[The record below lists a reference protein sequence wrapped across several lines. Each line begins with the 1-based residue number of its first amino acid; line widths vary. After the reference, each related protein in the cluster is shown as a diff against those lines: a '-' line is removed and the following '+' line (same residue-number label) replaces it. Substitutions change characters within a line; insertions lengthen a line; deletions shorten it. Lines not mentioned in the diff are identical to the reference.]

1 MVLVATVHCIN
12 SYPISVPVD
21 TNYYNQYYNKLT
33 SNQPSYSSQSSNN
46 QAIYSDNVSSNRRP
60 NSYFNRL
67 PQNSVQTDDVAGTG
81 SASNNDYDYDD
92 QQTDN
97 LPPEINSSAQQ
108 STYPPANNYNSN
120 ENNLNNN
127 QQLSQQQQQQQYM
140 INYLNTQNRHPF
152 RKRKRYQPCIP
163 IQSLGSSL
171 YSNRLKRA
179 VKFDPVTGKTF
190 HVILGDLNY
199 PQGSSQH
206 DNVRPQF
213 DNVKPQYDS
222 PEYNRPQYDNTV
234 NYQPNG
240 GFPCIPVAFGQQSQG
255 LFGGNGPLGLFGG
268 GGGGGPLGFFGQGGL
283 LDFNGGNNQPLYS
296 NLPNRPIII
305 NRPIFQSTAPGAAG
319 GLQQDQNQ
327 PGFWGTVVTGLNPS
341 QVITSVSDAFNN
353 AALALMNTPTRAF
366 DAVRNVN
373 REFGSLIF

>member
-1 MVLVATVHCIN
+1 MNYKKMNKFKIVLMVLMATVHSIN

-67 PQNSVQTDDVAGTG
+67 PQNSIQTDEVAGTG

-97 LPPEINSSAQQ
+97 LPPEINSSSQQ
-108 STYPPANNYNSN
+108 STSPPANNYNSN

-127 QQLSQQQQQQQYM
+127 QQLSQQHQQQQYM
-140 INYLNTQNRHPF
+140 INYLNTQNRHKF
-152 RKRKRYQPCIP
+152 RKKQRYQPCIP

-190 HVILGDLNY
+190 HVVLGDLHY
-199 PQGSSQH
+199 PQGSSSSQY
-206 DNVRPQF
+206 

-222 PEYNRPQYDNTV
+222 PEYDRPSYDNRPSV

-240 GFPCIPVAFGQQSQG
+240 GFPCVPVAFGQQSQG
-255 LFGGNGPLGLFGG
+255 LFGGHGPLGLFGGGGGG

-296 NLPNRPIII
+296 GVPNRPIII
-305 NRPIFQSTAPGAAG
+305 NRPIFQSTSPGAAG
-319 GLQQDQNQ
+319 GFQQQDQNQ
-327 PGFWGTVVTGLNPS
+327 PGFWGTVVDKLQEFVINLLNF
-341 QVITSVSDAFNN
+341 I
-353 AALALMNTPTRAF
+353 
-366 DAVRNVN
+366 
-373 REFGSLIF
+373 